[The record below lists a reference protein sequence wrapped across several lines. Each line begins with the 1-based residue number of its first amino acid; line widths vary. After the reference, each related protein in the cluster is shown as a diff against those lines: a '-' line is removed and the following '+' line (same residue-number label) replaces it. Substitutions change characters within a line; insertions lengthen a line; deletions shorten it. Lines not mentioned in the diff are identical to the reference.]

1 MIREQY
7 TDQQLITAIRSA
19 GTKRSRA
26 LKYLY
31 HNEKYSSKVTEIVT
45 KGGGNNERA
54 KLVFENCII
63 QFDKLVRRQQYKAET
78 LTHFFESQA
87 KLGWCRLLITSKKAQ
102 ELVLNFLTSD
112 KELEGKI
119 HALIIKNNGSNDDA
133 QDMYQNGLILINT
146 YMNEGKFRGG
156 AVKGFFYQVCYNL
169 WRNELKKNKTLPLP
183 EDGTDLTISTLD
195 PQEELE
201 RKERSRLLDALF
213 KQLSESCQKILR
225 LKFFIIDNYSL
236 QEIAQ
241 QMGFKNAQIAA
252 NTLSK
257 CRKRLWVLLEKQ
269 KPSFE
274 WIRNI

>member
-1 MIREQY
+1 
-7 TDQQLITAIRSA
+7 
-19 GTKRSRA
+19 
-26 LKYLY
+26 
-31 HNEKYSSKVTEIVT
+31 
-45 KGGGNNERA
+45 
-54 KLVFENCII
+54 
-63 QFDKLVRRQQYKAET
+63 
-78 LTHFFESQA
+78 
-87 KLGWCRLLITSKKAQ
+87 
-102 ELVLNFLTSD
+102 
-112 KELEGKI
+112 
-119 HALIIKNNGSNDDA
+119 
-133 QDMYQNGLILINT
+133 
-146 YMNEGKFRGG
+146 MNEGKFRGG

-169 WRNELKKNKTLPLP
+169 WRNELKRNKTLPLP

-213 KQLSESCQKILR
+213 NRLSESCQKILR

-236 QEIAQ
+236 EEIAQ
-241 QMGFKNAQIAA
+241 QMGYKNAQIAA